1 MKISIH
7 VFDCLDK
14 VAKRHR
20 ITDIAWAEAA
30 KIRRPTIPELRR
42 LSRTVASGVKGET
55 DLKRS
60 CTLDKIL
67 KLYSGLRI
75 KLGDAVVSEAVRNYI
90 TTESDQYLRLQLLI
104 LMLRD
109 AKKEKRNKAEQLLK
123 SVVKN
128 LG

>member
-1 MKISIH
+1 MKISIR

-20 ITDIAWAEAA
+20 ITDIVWAEAA

-42 LSRTVASGVKGET
+42 LSRTAASGVKGET
-55 DLKRS
+55 DVKRS

-75 KLGDAVVSEAVRNYI
+75 ILGDAIVSEALKNYV
-90 TTESDQYLRLQLLI
+90 TTERDQFLRLQLLI

-109 AKKEKRNKAEQLLK
+109 AKKEKRNKAEDLLK

-128 LG
+128 LA